1 MLTRSVGVLLLAI
14 LLLMGATT
22 ACQSDEPPPGPP
34 PSTPTAQ
41 GESAP
46 QVTEQRDPGA
56 TATAEAEPEATPVTA
71 TATADDAS
79 EDQAGT
85 HSGGEGDGAEAV
97 ETATP
102 APAARTLEGV
112 RGIVDPTNT
121 GWPRE
126 VEGLNGVV
134 TIAAKPMRIITA
146 SVGHDE
152 MVLAL
157 VPNERLVAVGSS
169 TKNPIYSNVA
179 HLVQDKPDI
188 SRDPE
193 VILAQSPDLVATSPY
208 FPADV
213 VDALERAGV
222 TVIQTELLNTPE
234 DRINNILLLGYM
246 LGEEER
252 AFEFAAEVRTR
263 FEAVTAVTGSREP
276 QPRVLAL
283 TRYSDSL
290 WAAGGNTTEG
300 GVIEAAGGINAAE
313 EAGIEGHQTID
324 LEGVIAMA
332 PDVIIIPQPLEFG
345 AEEFRQY
352 LLGTEVLAG
361 VPAIAK
367 GAVNVVNSRHF
378 TTLSYWNVRG
388 AEDLARLLW
397 PDGFAEPAVEAFSLA
412 E

>member
-1 MLTRSVGVLLLAI
+1 
-14 LLLMGATT
+14 MGATT
-22 ACQSDEPPPGPP
+22 ACQSDESFPGPP
-34 PSTPTAQ
+34 PSTPTAE

-85 HSGGEGDGAEAV
+85 DSGGEGDGAEAE

-102 APAARTLEGV
+102 APAVRTLEGV

-397 PDGFAEPAVEAFSLA
+397 PDGFSEPAVEAFSLA